1 MIADLALDV
10 LNYVGIVAFAVSG
23 ALKAGEKGMDLLGFV
38 VLGFS
43 TALAGGIIRDVLL
56 DRLPPI
62 NIAYLPYQLTAIS
75 ASIGT
80 FALYDKVNRHRDVV
94 LYPDAVGLGAFAAI
108 GADVALRAGL
118 NPLAVVAMAAIT
130 AAGGGVVRDVL
141 AAEIPAVLRR
151 EIYAT
156 AAAVGGGIYMVL
168 YYSLGRGPALLGTT
182 AVVVAL
188 RLASL
193 HYGWELPRVKNRA

>member
-1 MIADLALDV
+1 
-10 LNYVGIVAFAVSG
+10 
-23 ALKAGEKGMDLLGFV
+23 V

-75 ASIGT
+75 ASIAT
-80 FALYDKVNRHRDVV
+80 FVLYDKANRHRDVV

>member
-1 MIADLALDV
+1 MIADLIIEA

-23 ALKAGEKGMDLLGFV
+23 ALKAGEKDMDLLGFI

-56 DRLPPI
+56 GRFPPV
-62 NIAYLPYQLTAIS
+62 NITYLPYQVAAILAS
-75 ASIGT
+75 AAT
-80 FALYDKVNRHRDVV
+80 FVLYDRINRYRDVV

-108 GADVALRAGL
+108 GADIAARAGL
-118 NPLAVVAMAAIT
+118 NPLAVMAMAAIT

-141 AAEIPAVLRR
+141 SAEVPLILRR

-156 AAAVGGGIYMVL
+156 AAAVGGLIYLALL
-168 YYSLGRGPALLGTT
+168 YLADREAALLGTALSVT
-182 AVVVAL
+182 GL

-193 HYGWELPRVKNRA
+193 RFQWELPRRRA